1 MNEIL
6 TQTEGGTIV
15 EPLIFERSRPG
26 HRGTSPRPLDLPE
39 AEATQPLDTLLP
51 ASLLRRQAPRLPE
64 VTENIVMRHYVRLST
79 LNHNIERG
87 FFPLGS
93 CTMKY
98 NPKVND
104 EVAGL
109 PGFAASHPLMPDG
122 WTQGLL
128 ALLYELQQAIAQV
141 AGLPAVS
148 LVPAAGSQGEVAGLL
163 VTRAY
168 HDHRGDTTRRTV
180 LIPDSA
186 HGTNPASVRAAGM
199 NVRALPSNAHGRVDL
214 DALDRAL
221 DDTVALLML
230 TNPNTLGLFETDI
243 ETISRKVHAAGGLM
257 YMDGANLNALVG
269 HVRPGDLGYDI
280 MHTNLHKTFSTPHGG
295 GGPGAGPIAVTAAL
309 EPFLPIPH
317 VEKHGERYVMNENRP
332 LSIGRMHSF
341 AGNVGVLLRA
351 WAYIVTLGPEGLR
364 EMSTQAVLNAN
375 YLMSQLRADF
385 DLPYHGPCMHEFVLS
400 GRRQKALGVRTT
412 DIAKRILDFGMYAP
426 TIYFPLIVEE
436 ALMIE
441 PTESE
446 PKAAIDRFA
455 EVMRQIAREAES
467 EPDVVRGAPH
477 VTPVGRLDEARA
489 ARDLDVRWT
498 PPATR
503 ATA

>member
-1 MNEIL
+1 MMGRDGRTRAEDV
-6 TQTEGGTIV
+6 V
-15 EPLIFERSRPG
+15 EPLIFERSHPG
-26 HRGTSPRPLDLPE
+26 HEGTTARVVDLPANAPGTE
-39 AEATQPLDTLLP
+39 SIDALLP
-51 ASLLRRQAPRLPE
+51 KVVQRATPPALPE
-64 VTENIVMRHYVRLST
+64 VTENMVMRHYVRLSG
-79 LNHNIERG
+79 LNHHIERG
-87 FFPLGS
+87 FYPLGS

-104 EVAGL
+104 EVAGMA
-109 PGFAASHPLMPDG
+109 GFAAAHPLTPDA
-122 WTQGLL
+122 WSQGLL
-128 ALLYELQQAIAQV
+128 SVLYELQQGLAAI

-148 LVPAAGSQGEVAGLL
+148 LVPAAGSQGELAGLL
-163 VTRAY
+163 VARAY
-168 HDHRGDTTRRTV
+168 HASRGDTKRRTV

-186 HGTNPASVRAAGM
+186 HGTNPASVRMAGCQ
-199 NVRALPSNAHGRVDL
+199 VRGLPSNEKGRVDL
-214 DALDRAL
+214 DALDKAL
-221 DDTVALLML
+221 DDTVGLLML

-243 ETISRKVHAAGGLM
+243 AEISRRVHAAGGLM

-269 HVRPGDLGYDI
+269 RVRPGDLGYDI

-295 GGPGAGPIAVTAAL
+295 GGPGAGPIAVRADL

-317 VEKHGERYVMNENRP
+317 LVRRDDAFVMDEDRP
-332 LSIGRMHSF
+332 QSIGRLHAF

-351 WAYIVTLGPEGLR
+351 WAYISTLGPAGLR
-364 EMSTQAVLNAN
+364 EMSSQAVLNAN
-375 YLMSQLRADF
+375 YLLARLRDRY
-385 DLPYHGPCMHEFVLS
+385 DLPYEGPCMHEFVLS

-446 PKAAIDRFA
+446 PKDAIDAFVGVMQRIA
-455 EVMRQIAREAES
+455 DEVETT
-467 EPDVVRGAPH
+467 PDVVRGAPH
-477 VTPVGRLDEARA
+477 TTPVGRLDEARA

-498 PPATR
+498 PGR
-503 ATA
+503 S